1 MSDEAFVSDLAPVVA
16 TKPVVVDSPMKRIA
30 RAFFEDRLAVFG
42 LVVFLVIVLL
52 AVFAPL
58 LAPQNPYDLAQLDI
72 MDGGQPPGSASM
84 ATGGIYYMGT
94 DEQGRDMLSAILY
107 GLRISLVVA
116 TVSLA
121 FAIAIGVTAGVTAAY
136 FGGKVDALIMRIVD
150 LQLSFPA
157 ILIALILLALWGR
170 GVDKVILALI
180 IVQWA
185 YYART
190 VRSSAIVEARKD
202 YIDAARCLALSHGRI
217 MFHHLLPNCLP
228 PLIVV
233 ATVQIAQAIALEATL
248 SFLGVGVPITEP
260 SLGLL
265 IANGYSFLLSGRYWV
280 SLFPGIALVVTII
293 AINLVGDRLRDVFN
307 PRLQK

>member
-1 MSDEAFVSDLAPVVA
+1 MIESIASDLEPIDALSPVRI
-16 TKPVVVDSPMKRIA
+16 DSPAKRIA
-30 RAFFEDRLAVFG
+30 KEFLEDPIAVIG
-42 LVVFLVIVLL
+42 LVLFILVALVAIL
-52 AVFAPL
+52 APW

-72 MDGGQPPGSASM
+72 MDGGLPPGEASFG
-84 ATGGIYYMGT
+84 TGMTYWLGT
-94 DEQGRDMLSAILY
+94 DTQGRDMVSAIMY
-107 GLRISLVVA
+107 GLRISLFVA

-121 FAIAIGVTAGVTAAY
+121 LAITIGTVVGVTAAY
-136 FGGKVDALIMRIVD
+136 FGGKLDSFIMRIVD

-157 ILIALILLALWGR
+157 ILIALILLALLGR
-170 GVDKVILALI
+170 GVDKVVLALV

-190 VRSSAIVEARKD
+190 VRSSAIVERRKD
-202 YIDAARCLALSHGRI
+202 YIDAARCLALSNRRI
-217 MFHHLLPNCLP
+217 MFRHLLPNCVP

-265 IANGYSFLLSGRYWV
+265 IANGYDYLLSGRYWI

-293 AINLVGDRLRDVFN
+293 AINLVGDRLRDVLN
-307 PRLQK
+307 PRLST

>member
-1 MSDEAFVSDLAPVVA
+1 MSALPDQPVTDQPASVKVDHPIKKVFKEFV
-16 TKPVVVDSPMKRIA
+16 
-30 RAFFEDRLAVFG
+30 EDKVAVFG
-42 LVVFLVIVLL
+42 LLLFIIV
-52 AVFAPL
+52 AIIAIAAPL

-72 MDGGQPPGSASM
+72 MDGGLPPGEVSFG
-84 ATGGIYYMGT
+84 TGFTYWLGT
-94 DEQGRDMLSAILY
+94 DTQGRDMLSAIMY
-107 GLRISLVVA
+107 GLRISLLVA
-116 TVSLA
+116 LVSLSL
-121 FAIAIGVTAGVTAAY
+121 AITIGVIVGVAAAY
-136 FGGKVDALIMRIVD
+136 FGGRFDSFVMRIVD

-157 ILIALILLALWGR
+157 ILIALILLALLGR
-170 GVDKVILALI
+170 GVDKVILALV

-190 VRSSAIVEARKD
+190 VRSSAIVERRKD
-202 YIDAARCLALSHGRI
+202 YIDAARCLALSHRRI
-217 MFHHLLPNCLP
+217 MFRHLLPNCVP

-265 IANGYSFLLSGRYWV
+265 IANGYDYLLSGRYWI
-280 SLFPGIALVVTII
+280 SLFPGIALVATII
-293 AINLVGDRLRDVFN
+293 GLNLVGDRLRDVLN

>member
-1 MSDEAFVSDLAPVVA
+1 MTNSIASDLEPVG
-16 TKPVVVDSPMKRIA
+16 TPGPVRIDSPVRRVAKE
-30 RAFFEDRLAVFG
+30 FVEDPVAVVG
-42 LVVFLVIVLL
+42 LVLFVLIALIAIL
-52 AVFAPL
+52 APW

-72 MDGGQPPGSASM
+72 MDGGLPPGEVSFG
-84 ATGGIYYMGT
+84 TGDTYWLGT
-94 DEQGRDMLSAILY
+94 DQQGRDMVSAIIY

-116 TVSLA
+116 TMSLG
-121 FAIAIGVTAGVTAAY
+121 IAITIGTVVGVTAAY
-136 FGGKVDALIMRIVD
+136 FGGKLDSFIMRIVD

-157 ILIALILLALWGR
+157 ILVALILLALLGR
-170 GVDKVILALI
+170 GVDKVILALV

-190 VRSSAIVEARKD
+190 VRSSAIVERRKD
-202 YIDAARCLALSHGRI
+202 YIDAARCLALSNRRI
-217 MFHHLLPNCLP
+217 MFRHLLPNCVP

-265 IANGYSFLLSGRYWV
+265 IANGYDYLLSGRYWI
-280 SLFPGIALVVTII
+280 SLFPGIALVLTII
-293 AINLVGDRLRDVFN
+293 AINLVGDRLRDVLN
-307 PRLQK
+307 PRLST

>member
-1 MSDEAFVSDLAPVVA
+1 MTQVGISTPVRI
-16 TKPVVVDSPMKRIA
+16 DSPSRRIA
-30 RAFFEDRLAVFG
+30 KEFLEDPVAVIGLSLFVLVALIALA
-42 LVVFLVIVLL
+42 
-52 AVFAPL
+52 APWI
-58 LAPQNPYDLAQLDI
+58 APQNPYDLAQLNI
-72 MDGGQPPGSASM
+72 MDSALPPGETSFGTNM
-84 ATGGIYYMGT
+84 TYWLGT
-94 DEQGRDMLSAILY
+94 DQQGRDMLSAIMY
-107 GLRISLVVA
+107 GLRISLMVA
-116 TVSLA
+116 LISLA
-121 FAIAIGVTAGVTAAY
+121 LAITIGTVVGVTAAY
-136 FGGKVDALIMRIVD
+136 FGGRLDSFIMRVVD

-157 ILIALILLALWGR
+157 ILIALILLALLGR
-170 GVDKVILALI
+170 GVDKVILALV

-190 VRSSAIVEARKD
+190 VRSSAIVETRKD
-202 YIDAARCLALSHGRI
+202 YIDAARCLALSNRRI
-217 MFHHLLPNCLP
+217 MFRHLLPNCVP

-265 IANGYSFLLSGRYWV
+265 IANGYDYLLSGSYWI

-293 AINLVGDRLRDVFN
+293 AINLVGDRLRDVLN